1 MPSSPKLKIALAV
14 AVVAAALSAAR
25 TLPAQDLGIDV
36 GKRAPAAVVQ
46 TLDGKQLDIGQYVGK
61 TPMLLEFWAT
71 WCPLCRELE
80 PALLAAQKKYGSR
93 VKFIGVAVAIN
104 QSPERVKAY
113 TAKHG
118 LVHQIVFDTDG
129 NAATAYDAPGTS
141 YVVVVDRTGKVVYTG
156 LGGDQNLDAAIK
168 KAF

>member
-1 MPSSPKLKIALAV
+1 MLSSLKLKIVLVAGV
-14 AVVAAALSAAR
+14 AVTLSAAR

-61 TPMLLEFWAT
+61 TPMLIEFWAT

-80 PALLAAQKKYGSR
+80 PALLTAQKKYGSR
-93 VKFIGVAVAIN
+93 VRFIGIAVAIN
-104 QSPERVKAY
+104 QTPERVKAY

-118 LVHQIVFDTDG
+118 LVHQIVYDADG
-129 NAATAYDAPGTS
+129 NAASAYDAPGTS
-141 YVVVVDRTGKVVYTG
+141 YVVVVDRNGKVVYTG
-156 LGGDQNLDAAIK
+156 LGGDQDLEAAIK
-168 KAF
+168 KAL

>member
-1 MPSSPKLKIALAV
+1 MPSRLKWKVILAAV
-14 AVVAAALSAAR
+14 AAIPLLATR

-46 TLDGKQLDIGQYVGK
+46 TLDGKHLDIGQFVGK
-61 TPMLLEFWAT
+61 TPMLIEFWAT

-80 PALLAAQKKYGSR
+80 PSLLAAQKKYGSR

-104 QSPERVKAY
+104 QTPERVKAY

-118 LVHQIVFDTDG
+118 LVHEIVYDADG

-141 YVVVVDRTGKVVYTG
+141 YIVVVDRTGKVVYTG
-156 LGGDQNLDAAIK
+156 LGGDQNLEAAIK
-168 KAF
+168 KAL

>member
-1 MPSSPKLKIALAV
+1 MPSSRSLKIILAV
-14 AVVAAALSAAR
+14 ALTSAALAAARPLS
-25 TLPAQDLGIDV
+25 AQDLGIDV
-36 GKRAPAAVVQ
+36 GKRAPAAIVQ

-61 TPMLLEFWAT
+61 TPMLIEFWAT

-93 VKFIGVAVAIN
+93 VQFIGVAVAIN
-104 QSPERVKAY
+104 QTPERVKAY

-118 LVHQIVFDTDG
+118 LVHQIVYDAEG

-141 YVVVVDRTGKVVYTG
+141 YIVVVDRTGKVVYTG
-156 LGGDQNLDAAIK
+156 LGGDQNLEAAIK
-168 KAF
+168 KAL